1 MTARREYLDYA
12 QDIYD
17 SILDIETFIADMNFE
32 QFAGDKKR

>member
-17 SILDIETFIADMNFE
+17 SILDIETFIAGMNFE